1 MGLCFVNTDQAS
13 VHQYQSL
20 HSAIALNVIIPDRFM
35 ENVEIFMVEGWV
47 EDVEDKTLRES
58 PRR

>member
-13 VHQYQSL
+13 VHQYQLL

-35 ENVEIFMVEGWV
+35 ENGEHSMVEGWV
-47 EDVEDKTLRES
+47 EEVEGLAREV
-58 PRR
+58 